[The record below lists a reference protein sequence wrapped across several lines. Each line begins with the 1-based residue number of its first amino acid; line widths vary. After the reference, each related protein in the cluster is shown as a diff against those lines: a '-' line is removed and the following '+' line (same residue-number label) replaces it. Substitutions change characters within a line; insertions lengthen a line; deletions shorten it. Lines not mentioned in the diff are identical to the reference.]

1 MTLEMRAL
9 LVVVSI
15 SIFVAAWMLRI
26 EATTHAQ
33 GVGALV
39 TDRWTGTVYSCV
51 LATCVVVYPLLPTR

>member
-1 MTLEMRAL
+1 MTPEMRAL

-15 SIFVAAWMLRI
+15 SIFVAACMLRI

-39 TDRWTGTVYSCV
+39 TDR
-51 LATCVVVYPLLPTR
+51 